1 MLCDVILFPF
11 RNDHVWAGLYTY
23 NSINGYWQGSCAAL
37 NYTNWASA
45 QAYSATAPCMY
56 MDNTDLYWH
65 YDSCTSTNYVVCQIP
80 NGRFVYSDYTI
91 D

>member
-1 MLCDVILFPF
+1 MLLDVIFFSF

-23 NSINGYWQGSCAAL
+23 NGINGYWQGSCAAL

-45 QAYSATAPCMY
+45 QAYSVTASCIY
-56 MDNTDLYWH
+56 MNSTDLHWH
-65 YDSCTSTNYVVCQIP
+65 YDSCTSRNYVVCQIP
-80 NGRFVYSDYTI
+80 NGRFAYYDYTI